1 MNRPAYIML
10 LISAVLGD
18 AVVHVVAIPDLP
30 LARRRV
36 LLLREMARREVRA
49 YLGLPVDDDATLR
62 RLAEG
67 EDCMDDFVRH
77 GMESARRLDSAI
89 KQQSGDLSG

>member
-1 MNRPAYIML
+1 ML

-67 EDCMDDFVRH
+67 EDCMDDLVRAVRH
-77 GMESARRLDSAI
+77 GMESARRLDIAI
-89 KQQSGDLSG
+89 KQSGDLSG